1 MFYLDFEEKLEKF
14 DMEIQSL
21 IKLSKESDIDVD
33 RKIKDIE
40 KKKQTELNRI
50 YSNLSPWQIVKI
62 ARHPQRPKTKDY
74 IQNIFENFTSL
85 YGDRLYSEDNAVI
98 SGMAFLDQNPVL
110 VLGTEKGHDM
120 NSRIKH
126 NFGMAKPEGYRKSQ
140 RIMKLAS
147 KLNLPLICFID
158 TSGAYPGKDAE
169 ERGQAEAIAQ
179 SMKAALNCEAPCIS
193 VIIGEGGSGGA
204 IALATSDK
212 VLMLSNS
219 IYSVISPEGCA
230 SILWRDPT
238 KSLEAAEAM
247 KLTAKELMNLKIID
261 EIIQEPLGGAHR
273 DSDQIAE
280 EIKKSIL
287 KNLEQFEN
295 LSGDQIFE
303 HRKNRFLKIGRD
315 QGFKKSTNTDTLQGL
330 SYVQPGYNKLVKF
343 FKKNKNISLATLGVL
358 GLAIFLYF
366 IV

>member
-1 MFYLDFEEKLEKF
+1 MFYLDFEEKLEK
-14 DMEIQSL
+14 L
-21 IKLSKESDIDVD
+21 ES
-33 RKIKDIE
+33 E
-40 KKKQTELNRI
+40 KKSLQKASEESGIDITSKILSIEEKERTELEKI

-179 SMKAALNCEAPCIS
+179 SMKVALNCEAPCIS
-193 VIIGEGGSGGA
+193 VVIGEGGSGGA

-219 IYSVISPEGCA
+219 IYSVISPEGCS
-230 SILWRDPT
+230 SILW
-238 KSLEAAEAM
+238 KSSDYAETAYNSL
-247 KLTAKELMNLKIID
+247 KITAKDCLNLKIID
-261 EIIQEPLGGAHR
+261 EIIEEPIGGAHR
-273 DSDQIAE
+273 NH
-280 EIKKSIL
+280 EIICRDLKKSL
-287 KNLEQFEN
+287 LEN
-295 LSGDQIFE
+295 LNELQKIDLASLLTK
-303 HRKNRFLKIGRD
+303 RNNRYL
-315 QGFKKSTNTDTLQGL
+315 NYL
-330 SYVQPGYNKLVKF
+330 P
-343 FKKNKNISLATLGVL
+343 
-358 GLAIFLYF
+358 
-366 IV
+366 

>member
-1 MFYLDFEEKLEKF
+1 MFYLDFEENLEKLESEKK
-14 DMEIQSL
+14 SL
-21 IKLSKESDIDVD
+21 QKASEESGIDITSKILS
-33 RKIKDIE
+33 IE
-40 KKKQTELNRI
+40 KKERSELEKI

-179 SMKAALNCEAPCIS
+179 SMKSALNCEAPCIS
-193 VIIGEGGSGGA
+193 VVIGEGGSGGA
-204 IALATSDK
+204 IALATCDK

-219 IYSVISPEGCA
+219 IYSVISPEGCS
-230 SILWRDPT
+230 SILW
-238 KSLEAAEAM
+238 KSSDYAETASNSL
-247 KLTAKELMNLKIID
+247 KITAKDCLNLKIID
-261 EIIQEPLGGAHR
+261 EIIEEPIGGAHR
-273 DSDQIAE
+273 NH
-280 EIKKSIL
+280 EIMCRDLKKSL
-287 KNLEQFEN
+287 LDNLNELQKIDLASLLTKRN
-295 LSGDQIFE
+295 
-303 HRKNRFLKIGRD
+303 NRYL
-315 QGFKKSTNTDTLQGL
+315 NYL
-330 SYVQPGYNKLVKF
+330 P
-343 FKKNKNISLATLGVL
+343 
-358 GLAIFLYF
+358 
-366 IV
+366 

>member
-1 MFYLDFEEKLEKF
+1 MFYLDFEENLEKLENEKK
-14 DMEIQSL
+14 SL
-21 IKLSKESDIDVD
+21 QKASEESGIDATSKILS
-33 RKIKDIE
+33 IE
-40 KKKQTELNRI
+40 KKEKTELEKI

-98 SGMAFLDQNPVL
+98 SGMAFLDKNPVL
-110 VLGTEKGHDM
+110 VIGTEKGHDM

-179 SMKAALNCEAPCIS
+179 SMKVALNCEAPCIS

-219 IYSVISPEGCA
+219 IYSVISPEGCS
-230 SILWRDPT
+230 SILW
-238 KSLEAAEAM
+238 KSSDYAETASNSL
-247 KLTAKELMNLKIID
+247 KITAKDCLNLKIID
-261 EIIQEPLGGAHR
+261 EIIEEPIGGAHR
-273 DSDQIAE
+273 NHEAICRDL
-280 EIKKSIL
+280 KKSLLDSLL
-287 KNLEQFEN
+287 K
-295 LSGDQIFE
+295 
-303 HRKNRFLKIGRD
+303 LKKID
-315 QGFKKSTNTDTLQGL
+315 LNSL
-330 SYVQPGYNKLVKF
+330 
-343 FKKNKNISLATLGVL
+343 ISLRNKRYLDYL
-358 GLAIFLYF
+358 P
-366 IV
+366 

>member
-1 MFYLDFEEKLEKF
+1 MFYLDFEEKLEKL
-14 DMEIQSL
+14 ENEKKSL
-21 IKLSKESDIDVD
+21 QKISKESGIDISS
-33 RKIKDIE
+33 KILSIE
-40 KKKQTELNRI
+40 KKESVELEKI

-74 IQNIFENFTSL
+74 IKKIFKNFTSL
-85 YGDRLYSEDNAVI
+85 YGDRLYSEDNAII
-98 SGMAFLDQNPVL
+98 SGIAFLDQNPVL

-179 SMKAALNCEAPCIS
+179 SMKVALNCEAPCIS
-193 VIIGEGGSGGA
+193 VVIGEGGSGGA

-219 IYSVISPEGCA
+219 IYSVISPEGCS
-230 SILWRDPT
+230 SILW
-238 KSLEAAEAM
+238 KSSDYAETASNSL
-247 KLTAKELMNLKIID
+247 KITAKDCLDLKIID
-261 EIIQEPLGGAHR
+261 EIIEEPIGGAHR
-273 DSDQIAE
+273 NHDITCKDL
-280 EIKKSIL
+280 KKSL
-287 KNLEQFEN
+287 LDNLNELQKIDLASLLTKRN
-295 LSGDQIFE
+295 
-303 HRKNRFLKIGRD
+303 NRYLD
-315 QGFKKSTNTDTLQGL
+315 YL
-330 SYVQPGYNKLVKF
+330 P
-343 FKKNKNISLATLGVL
+343 
-358 GLAIFLYF
+358 
-366 IV
+366 

>member
-1 MFYLDFEEKLEKF
+1 MFYLDFEEKLEKL
-14 DMEIQSL
+14 ENEKKSL
-21 IKLSKESDIDVD
+21 QKASEESGIDISSKILS
-33 RKIKDIE
+33 IE
-40 KKKQTELNRI
+40 KKEKIELEKI
-50 YSNLSPWQIVKI
+50 YSNLTPWQIVKI

-74 IQNIFENFTSL
+74 IQKIFENFTSL

-179 SMKAALNCEAPCIS
+179 SMKVALNCEAPCIS
-193 VIIGEGGSGGA
+193 IVIGEGGSGGA
-204 IALATSDK
+204 IALATSDR

-219 IYSVISPEGCA
+219 IYSVISPEGCS
-230 SILWRDPT
+230 SILW
-238 KSLEAAEAM
+238 KSSDYAETASNSL
-247 KLTAKELMNLKIID
+247 KITAKDCLDLKIID
-261 EIIQEPLGGAHR
+261 EIIEEPIGGAHR
-273 DSDQIAE
+273 NH
-280 EIKKSIL
+280 EIICRDLKKSLLDNLNDL
-287 KNLEQFEN
+287 KKAD
-295 LSGDQIFE
+295 LSSLLAK
-303 HRKNRFLKIGRD
+303 RNNRYL
-315 QGFKKSTNTDTLQGL
+315 NYL
-330 SYVQPGYNKLVKF
+330 P
-343 FKKNKNISLATLGVL
+343 
-358 GLAIFLYF
+358 
-366 IV
+366 

>member
-1 MFYLDFEEKLEKF
+1 MFYLDFEEKLEK
-14 DMEIQSL
+14 L
-21 IKLSKESDIDVD
+21 ES
-33 RKIKDIE
+33 E
-40 KKKQTELNRI
+40 KKTLQKASEESGIDITSKILSIEEKEKTELEKI

-179 SMKAALNCEAPCIS
+179 SMKVALNCEAQCIS
-193 VIIGEGGSGGA
+193 VVIGEGGSGGA

-219 IYSVISPEGCA
+219 IYSVISPEGCS
-230 SILWRDPT
+230 SILW
-238 KSLEAAEAM
+238 KSSDYAETASNSL
-247 KLTAKELMNLKIID
+247 KITAKDCLNLKIID
-261 EIIQEPLGGAHR
+261 EIIEEPIGGAHR
-273 DSDQIAE
+273 NHEMICRDL
-280 EIKKSIL
+280 KKSL
-287 KNLEQFEN
+287 LDNLNELQKIDLVSLLTKRN
-295 LSGDQIFE
+295 
-303 HRKNRFLKIGRD
+303 NRYL
-315 QGFKKSTNTDTLQGL
+315 NYL
-330 SYVQPGYNKLVKF
+330 P
-343 FKKNKNISLATLGVL
+343 
-358 GLAIFLYF
+358 
-366 IV
+366 

>member
-1 MFYLDFEEKLEKF
+1 MFYLDFEEKLEK
-14 DMEIQSL
+14 L
-21 IKLSKESDIDVD
+21 ES
-33 RKIKDIE
+33 E
-40 KKKQTELNRI
+40 KKSLQKASEESGIDITSKILSIEEKERTELEKI

-74 IQNIFENFTSL
+74 IQKIFENFTSL

-179 SMKAALNCEAPCIS
+179 SMKVALNCETPCIS
-193 VIIGEGGSGGA
+193 VVIGEGGSGGA

-219 IYSVISPEGCA
+219 IYSVISPEGCS
-230 SILWRDPT
+230 SILW
-238 KSLEAAEAM
+238 KSSDYAETASNSL
-247 KLTAKELMNLKIID
+247 KITAKDCLDLKIID
-261 EIIQEPLGGAHR
+261 EIIEEPIGGAHR
-273 DSDQIAE
+273 NH
-280 EIKKSIL
+280 EIICRDLKKSLLDNLNDL
-287 KNLEQFEN
+287 KKIDLASLLIKRN
-295 LSGDQIFE
+295 
-303 HRKNRFLKIGRD
+303 NRYL
-315 QGFKKSTNTDTLQGL
+315 NYL
-330 SYVQPGYNKLVKF
+330 P
-343 FKKNKNISLATLGVL
+343 
-358 GLAIFLYF
+358 
-366 IV
+366 

>member
-1 MFYLDFEEKLEKF
+1 MFYLDFEEKLEK
-14 DMEIQSL
+14 L
-21 IKLSKESDIDVD
+21 ES
-33 RKIKDIE
+33 E
-40 KKKQTELNRI
+40 KKSLQKASEESGIDITSKILSIEEKERTELEKI

-179 SMKAALNCEAPCIS
+179 SMKVALNCEAPCIS
-193 VIIGEGGSGGA
+193 VVIGEGGSGGA

-219 IYSVISPEGCA
+219 IYSVISPEGCS
-230 SILWRDPT
+230 SILW
-238 KSLEAAEAM
+238 KSSDYAE
-247 KLTAKELMNLKIID
+247 TASNSLKITANDCLNLKIID
-261 EIIQEPLGGAHR
+261 EIIEEPIGGAHR
-273 DSDQIAE
+273 NH
-280 EIKKSIL
+280 EIICRDLKKSL
-287 KNLEQFEN
+287 LDNLNELQKIDLASLLTKRN
-295 LSGDQIFE
+295 
-303 HRKNRFLKIGRD
+303 NRYL
-315 QGFKKSTNTDTLQGL
+315 NYL
-330 SYVQPGYNKLVKF
+330 P
-343 FKKNKNISLATLGVL
+343 
-358 GLAIFLYF
+358 
-366 IV
+366 